1 MGGAQAGESQEE
13 IAMTVYESQLTPGN
27 INNSHIYISAILA
40 HLAPTASDA
49 PSDAPAKDKPVP
61 KSIRLEFKDLKVN
74 ADIPKSR
81 HGRPRKF
88 IRAREFVQS
97 FFERTGAVA
106 GDIVLFEEVE
116 PAHYRLSLRKGAAS

>member
-1 MGGAQAGESQEE
+1 
-13 IAMTVYESQLTPGN
+13 MTVYESQLTPGN
-27 INNSHIYISAILA
+27 IKNSHIYITAILA
-40 HLAPTASDA
+40 HLMPEVEGV
-49 PSDAPAKDKPVP
+49 PAKPP
-61 KSIRLEFKDLKVN
+61 RAIRLQFQNLKVN

-88 IRAREFVQS
+88 IRARDFVQS

-116 PAHYRLSLRKGAAS
+116 LAHYRLSLRKGAVS